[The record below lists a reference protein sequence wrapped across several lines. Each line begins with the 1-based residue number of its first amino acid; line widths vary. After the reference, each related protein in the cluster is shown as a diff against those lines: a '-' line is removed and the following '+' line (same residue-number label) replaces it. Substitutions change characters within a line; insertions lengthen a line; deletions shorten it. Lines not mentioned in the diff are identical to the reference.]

1 MPERDDAHDHDL
13 SFKALPVFRTLRTNL
28 ALFSA
33 FSRRSYMDT
42 QIPET
47 GDLGFL
53 GVPTGESQPK
63 AHNNAIMLISTMFL
77 AQALKNYREV
87 KNLLPRLE
95 DPAIEKFL
103 NAVEGRNRIVQGMAK
118 ARNAVFHL
126 KSRRAWRDRDV
137 RHFSAAWTLALAAKL
152 SDLLYAFTAKCFM
165 GDLKIW
171 PLRQYE
177 EFEALDP
184 ELRARMDTGEASFD
198 EFIEA
203 LNRVSA
209 DHS

>member
-1 MPERDDAHDHDL
+1 MPERGDARDNDL

-42 QIPET
+42 EIPET

-63 AHNNAIMLISTMFL
+63 AHNNAIMLISTTFL
-77 AQALKNYREV
+77 AQALKNYLEL
-87 KNLLPRLE
+87 KNLLSRLE
-95 DPAIEKFL
+95 DPDIEEFL
-103 NAVEGRNRIVQGMAK
+103 NAVEGRDRIVQGMAK

-137 RHFSAAWTLALAAKL
+137 RHLTAAWTPALAARL

-165 GDLKIW
+165 GELKIW

-177 EFEALDP
+177 DREALDP
-184 ELRARMDTGEASFD
+184 EMRARIDAGEASV
-198 EFIEA
+198 EEIIQA
-203 LNRVSA
+203 LSRSTG
-209 DHS
+209 

>member
-1 MPERDDAHDHDL
+1 MARPRC
-13 SFKALPVFRTLRTNL
+13 
-28 ALFSA
+28 
-33 FSRRSYMDT
+33 
-42 QIPET
+42 QI
-47 GDLGFL
+47 
-53 GVPTGESQPK
+53 
-63 AHNNAIMLISTMFL
+63 AA
-77 AQALKNYREV
+77 
-87 KNLLPRLE
+87 
-95 DPAIEKFL
+95 
-103 NAVEGRNRIVQGMAK
+103 
-118 ARNAVFHL
+118 
-126 KSRRAWRDRDV
+126 RRARLAKPVSPHALRHV

-203 LNRVSA
+203 LNRVRHGTPA
-209 DHS
+209 NDLK